1 MSNLTTMGFSPFFQ
15 KDFNLIINNFPEP
28 DRILLLPARIIAEF
42 RSEYEAFSEEGV
54 IRLKPSLEFKEMEKP
69 SVGDWVIYRKSAD
82 GQMAGR
88 IIALLPRISCFYRKN
103 AGRTSETQII
113 ASNVDRVLIVC
124 GLDGDYNVRRI
135 ERLTAGVYSSG
146 AIPIIVLNKCDLMDD
161 TSEAESDVSLAC
173 PGVDVVVVSALY
185 GINISLLDKYCRRLG
200 QTSALVGSS
209 GAGKST
215 ILNALIGEDRF
226 ETNSVRKHDNRGK
239 HTTTSRFITELEGGG
254 LIMDTPGMREFGL
267 MVDEES
273 IEAVFSDIEAL
284 GKNCRF
290 VDCTHEHEPG
300 CAVKKAVEAGDL
312 SEGRYNS
319 WLSLLRENRS
329 NLLRS
334 DKRAVKKE
342 ARRWGTLVREG
353 REIRRRKENK

>member
-1 MSNLTTMGFSPFFQ
+1 MSKLSTMGFSPFFQ
-15 KDFNLIINNFPEP
+15 NEFNITINNFAES
-28 DRILLLPARIIAEF
+28 DRALHLPARIIAEF
-42 RSEYEAFSEEGV
+42 RSEYEAFSDEGV
-54 IRLKPSLEFKEMEKP
+54 IRLKPSLDFKESQKP

-88 IIALLPRISCFYRKN
+88 LITVLPRISCFLRKI
-103 AGRTSETQII
+103 AGKTSETQII

-146 AIPIIVLNKCDLMDD
+146 AVPVIVLNKSDLVED
-161 TSEAESDVSLAC
+161 TTEQEMEVSLAC

-185 GINISLLDKYCRRLG
+185 GINISLLDKYCRRPG

-215 ILNALIGEDRF
+215 ILNALIGEERY
-226 ETNSVRKHDNRGK
+226 ETKAVREHDCRGK
-239 HTTTSRFITELEGGG
+239 HTTTIRFITELEGGG
-254 LIMDTPGMREFGL
+254 LIMDTPGMREFGM

-273 IEAVFSDIEAL
+273 IEAVFPDIESI
-284 GKNCRF
+284 GEGCRF
-290 VDCTHEHEPG
+290 ADCTHEHEPG
-300 CAVKKAVEAGDL
+300 CAVKRAVESGDL
-312 SEGRYNS
+312 SEERYNS
-319 WLSLLRENRS
+319 WLNLLRENRS
-329 NLLRS
+329 NILRS
-334 DKRAVKKE
+334 DKRAVRKE

-353 REIRRRKENK
+353 REIRRRKEND